1 MEHILKILEDIKNS
15 KMMLEHHENRLE
27 SLQNEIQS
35 VFSVFVENASEQDM
49 RKLIHHLYWY
59 CDLDTN
65 AISNL
70 TKYGTR
76 QIYKLAGPMYET
88 HTCIQCEQQ
97 YIVEIRSKNKQPQVI
112 CIACRHNQYQ
122 QNRAKVLTM
131 YLGKSVPKDYDK
143 YLRSK
148 HWKKTRKK
156 ALERAEYQ
164 CQLCACKDAV
174 LDVHHN
180 NYNNVGNEQEKDLIV
195 LCRPCHRKF
204 HTK

>member
-1 MEHILKILEDIKNS
+1 MEHILKIFEDIKNS
-15 KMMLEHHENRLE
+15 KMMLAYHESRLDKLQSEVE
-27 SLQNEIQS
+27 ST
-35 VFSVFVENASEQDM
+35 FSSFVKTATEEDM

-65 AISNL
+65 AISKL
-70 TKYGTR
+70 TTFGPK
-76 QIYKLAGPMYET
+76 QIYKFAGPMYET
-88 HTCIQCEQQ
+88 HTCIQCQQQ
-97 YIVEIRSKNKQPQVI
+97 YIVEIRSKNKQPPVT
-112 CIACRHNQYQ
+112 CINCRHNQYQ

-131 YLGKSVPKDYDK
+131 YLGHSVPNDYDK

-148 HWKKTRKK
+148 HWKKIRKK
-156 ALERAEYQ
+156 ALDRAQYQ
-164 CQLCACKDAV
+164 CQLCASKDAV

-180 NYNNVGNEQEKDLIV
+180 NYNNIGKEEEKDLIV